1 MQVTKQSFTINRP
14 LSLLNS
20 MSGHNRTAINGQ
32 LILSNYSWI
41 HDGSMKTATET
52 ELPIISENYSK
63 LAVVGCREISLENM
77 IRLDRVESQS

>member
-20 MSGHNRTAINGQ
+20 ISGRNRTIINGQ
-32 LILSNYSWI
+32 LIHSNY
-41 HDGSMKTATET
+41 DGSMKTTTET
-52 ELPIISENYSK
+52 ELPIVSENYSK

-77 IRLDRVESQS
+77 IRLDRVES